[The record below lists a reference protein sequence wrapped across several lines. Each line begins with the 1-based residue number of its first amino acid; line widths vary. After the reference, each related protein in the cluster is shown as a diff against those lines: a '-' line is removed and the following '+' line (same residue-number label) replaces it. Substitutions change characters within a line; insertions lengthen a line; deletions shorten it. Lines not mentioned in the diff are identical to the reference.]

1 MPIVILML
9 PYFSTVNVLEKQ
21 EKLLFYFSFKLLPIT
36 VFHILTK
43 FSIHF
48 TPGNITIG
56 LLSIYIILCE
66 EIAKCADIFNLF
78 VLSLSNTFL
87 KLLPML
93 IYGSLSITL
102 TIYFQTFPCWFFI
115 FDTLFLWFPDSVKQ
129 SPHTSS
135 YTSIIVTPLLSALHI
150 LFLNII
156 LKKGFVV

>member
-1 MPIVILML
+1 MPIVIFML
-9 PYFSTVNVLEKQ
+9 LYFSTVNVLEKQ

-48 TPGNITIG
+48 IPGNITIG
-56 LLSIYIILCE
+56 LLSYIILCE

-78 VLSLSNTFL
+78 VLTLSNTFL

-93 IYGSLSITL
+93 IYGFLSITL
-102 TIYFQTFPCWFFI
+102 TIHFQTFPCWFFI
-115 FDTLFLWFPDSVKQ
+115 FDTLFLWFPDSKQ

-135 YTSIIVTPLLSALHI
+135 YISIIVTPLLLALHI
-150 LFLNII
+150 LFLNIT